1 MHLLPVLRAVVAG
14 SMLGGALTDR
24 MPAADW
30 PQWRGPMRTGHT
42 AVGEKPLTRLPD
54 TVRPRW
60 KVPAGDGY
68 ASPVVAGGRVY
79 VMDTQE
85 TRETLRAL
93 DAADG
98 RELWRATV
106 DATFKDSQGP
116 AAPRCTPV
124 VVDGRVYAQSCRGEL
139 LCVAA
144 RDGSRLWSVNYDRDF
159 GAVFVGEKG
168 NAPGATRHGN
178 NGAPWVEEGRVWAS
192 AGSTNG
198 AAMVA
203 LDAATGAV
211 RWKGGSEIAAYAA
224 PMLATIDGT
233 RQVVNF
239 MADAMVGFD
248 AANGRVLWRHP
259 MKTAF
264 ARHVMTPLIQGN
276 RVIVGSHQ
284 AGLIALQVTREGDQ
298 WKAVESWNNREA
310 APNFSSPVAVGEWI
324 FGLGAQ
330 RDVVCVDGGTGKV
343 RWTKTGWVSSS
354 ADKAHAGFVV
364 VGGSSVLMLTDAGE
378 LILFAADGTECREL
392 GRAQACGVNWC
403 NPAYAD
409 GRLYLRD
416 GLKNGGSWWCLDLGR

>member
-1 MHLLPVLRAVVAG
+1 MHFLPILGVVVAG
-14 SMLGGALTDR
+14 SILGGGWVEQTTG
-24 MPAADW
+24 ADW
-30 PQWRGPMRTGHT
+30 PQWRGPARTGHT
-42 AVGEKPLTRLPD
+42 ADGEKPLTGLPEAVR
-54 TVRPRW
+54 TVW

-85 TRETLRAL
+85 ANETLRAL

-98 RELWRATV
+98 RELWRVKV

-124 VVDGRVYAQSCRGEL
+124 VADGRVYAQSCKGEL
-139 LCVAA
+139 ICVSA
-144 RDGSRLWSVNYDRDF
+144 RDGRRLWSVNYDRDF
-159 GAVFVGEKG
+159 GAAFVGEKG

-178 NGAPWVEEGRVWAS
+178 NGAPWVEKGWVWAS

-211 RWKGGSEIAAYAA
+211 RWKGGNEIAGYAA
-224 PMLATIDGT
+224 PMLADIDGT

-239 MADAMVGFD
+239 MADAVVGFD

-264 ARHVMTPLIQGN
+264 ARHVMTPLVMGN

-284 AGLIALQVTREGDQ
+284 TGLMALRISRENDQ
-298 WKAVESWNNREA
+298 WKVVESWDNREA
-310 APNFSSPVAVGEWI
+310 SPNFSSPVAVGELI

-330 RDVVCVDGGTGKV
+330 RDVVCVDAGTGKV

-354 ADKAHAGFVV
+354 ADKAHVGFVV
-364 VGGSSVLMLTDAGE
+364 VGGTSVLMLNDTGE
-378 LILFAADGTECREL
+378 LILFAADGAECREL
-392 GRAQACGVNWC
+392 GRVQACGVNWC
-403 NPAYAD
+403 NPAYVD